1 MNSSVKIT
9 LEDLEDGS
17 MLEAAVTK
25 FNAERNEPN
34 FLDLLEILRDSYVW
48 VPCTAI
54 MSEADQ
60 ERLAAMIAG
69 IGDNLDDLVVEE
81 LVAYDETR
89 LVPDILQNGDNY
101 FLPTFST
108 AEAM

>member
-1 MNSSVKIT
+1 VFVQETEDKKIICYSDMNSSAKIT

-48 VPCTAI
+48 VP
-54 MSEADQ
+54 
-60 ERLAAMIAG
+60 
-69 IGDNLDDLVVEE
+69 
-81 LVAYDETR
+81 
-89 LVPDILQNGDNY
+89 
-101 FLPTFST
+101 
-108 AEAM
+108 